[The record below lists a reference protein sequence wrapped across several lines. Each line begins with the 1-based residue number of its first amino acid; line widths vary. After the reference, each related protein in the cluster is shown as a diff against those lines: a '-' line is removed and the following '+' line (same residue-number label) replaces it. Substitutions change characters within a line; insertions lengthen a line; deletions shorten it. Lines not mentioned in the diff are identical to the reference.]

1 MQEKPKI
8 LELCN
13 NFLLILWLKNLF
25 LGKYLV
31 STIAFTFSCFMYG
44 VDNVWFSIVVCK
56 AINVMQARNSALG
69 GGNTYEPNS
78 KSVKCMNRSSSMK
91 REVLW
96 DDIAAKKNGLMV
108 VQSL

>member
-1 MQEKPKI
+1 
-8 LELCN
+8 
-13 NFLLILWLKNLF
+13 
-25 LGKYLV
+25 
-31 STIAFTFSCFMYG
+31 
-44 VDNVWFSIVVCK
+44 
-56 AINVMQARNSALG
+56 MQARNSALG